1 MRVKP
6 PERPEDITGQLVAD
20 LQAALGDELISVTL
34 YGSAAA
40 GRYRPGV
47 SDINLLVV
55 AEQTAADRPGRLAG
69 FARKWAPAKVAT
81 PLVLT
86 PAFLA
91 GSRDT
96 FPVELLAMANVR
108 RVLTGPDP
116 LADLVIDPALLR
128 LQLERELKAKL
139 VTLRTRLIIA
149 AGDDYALKG
158 LTREAL
164 PAFGALFQALA
175 RLETGDYP
183 PDPGRALLVLS
194 AQGLNLEAFAELL
207 DLRHQPPK
215 SLQAGV
221 LMALWEAALAQLAG
235 LCQHVD
241 QHQAGADADAV
252 ADAGTDVGADATT

>member
-20 LQAALGDELISVTL
+20 LQAALGGELISVTL

-47 SDINLLVV
+47 SDLNLLVV
-55 AEQTAADRPGRLAG
+55 AGQAAADRPGLLAA
-69 FARKWAPAKVAT
+69 FARKWAPARVAT

-96 FPVELLAMANVR
+96 FPVELLAMAGAR
-108 RVLTGPDP
+108 RVLSGPDP
-116 LADLVIDPALLR
+116 LAELAIDPAHLR

-139 VTLRTRLIIA
+139 VTLRTRLIAA
-149 AGDDYALKG
+149 AGDDNALKR
-158 LTREAL
+158 LTNEAL

-175 RLETGDYP
+175 RLESGQHP
-183 PDPGRALLVLS
+183 PDPVRALLLLA
-194 AQGLNLEAFAELL
+194 AQGLKLEAFAELM
-207 DLRHQPPK
+207 DLRQQDPK
-215 SLQAGV
+215 GLKGGV
-221 LMALWEAALAQLAG
+221 LMSLWEAALAQLAA

-241 QHQAGADADAV
+241 QIQAAPDADE
-252 ADAGTDVGADATT
+252 TT